1 MERELIHPLLFTQ
14 NSEGAGDDEEE
25 EADLTAVAVLV
36 ARSGVV
42 VAATNG
48 SRWRF
53 FFFFVYAWLPLSV
66 SVSPFFIASSFLLL
80 FMLVVELLSTV
91 AQNGSCG
98 SDNEGRR

>member
-1 MERELIHPLLFTQ
+1 M
-14 NSEGAGDDEEE
+14 
-25 EADLTAVAVLV
+25 AVL
-36 ARSGVV
+36 
-42 VAATNG
+42 
-48 SRWRF
+48 